1 MTITS
6 LQDMLRG
13 PADAG
18 HLSMR
23 DNIKF
28 PHPEVRASRTSKG
41 LRMMTRSLLLI
52 AILSLAACGIK
63 GDLEPPPDA
72 EKKTDQT
79 Q

>member
-18 HLSMR
+18 HLRMR
-23 DNIKF
+23 DASIT
-28 PHPEVRASRTSKG
+28 PHPEVRASKG
-41 LRMMTRSLLLI
+41 LRVMTGTLLVITALT
-52 AILSLAACGIK
+52 LAACGIK

>member
-6 LQDMLRG
+6 LQEMLRG

-23 DNIKF
+23 DASIP
-28 PHPEVRASRTSKG
+28 PHPEVRAQRASKG
-41 LRMMTRSLLLI
+41 LRVMTGTLLVITALT
-52 AILSLAACGIK
+52 LAACGIK